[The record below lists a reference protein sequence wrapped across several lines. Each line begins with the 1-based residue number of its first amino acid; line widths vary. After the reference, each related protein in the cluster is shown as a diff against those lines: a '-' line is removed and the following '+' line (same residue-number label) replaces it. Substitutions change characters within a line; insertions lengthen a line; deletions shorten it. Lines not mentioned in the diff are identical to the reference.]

1 MNRKYITILLPV
13 LLAAVVSVA
22 QQPAPQLEPSIE
34 RLQQHIPY
42 LASDA
47 LDGRRTGTQGA
58 NDAAHYIA
66 GEFSRLGLRPAM
78 QKAGASRR
86 LSVAM
91 SQYLQAFPYVAG
103 ITLGQGN
110 FMSLGDRTVNIGQDW
125 MPLGFSSNASIERT
139 SIAFVGYGISAS
151 ELNYDDY
158 ADKRTS
164 GKIALALAGTPE
176 PKRS

>member
-1 MNRKYITILLPV
+1 MNQKYITILLAV
-13 LLAAVVSVA
+13 LLAAVGSLA
-22 QQPAPQLEPSIE
+22 QQPAPELEPSVA
-34 RLQQHIPY
+34 RLQQHISY

-66 GEFSRLGLRPAM
+66 GEFSRLGLRPAI

-91 SQYLQAFPYVAG
+91 SQYLQPFPYVAG

-110 FMSLGDRTVNIGQDW
+110 YMSLGDRAVNIGEDW
-125 MPLGFSSNASIERT
+125 MPLGFSSNARIEKT
-139 SIAFVGYGISAS
+139 PIAFVGYGITAS

-158 ADKRTS
+158 TDKRTS
-164 GKIALALAGTPE
+164 
-176 PKRS
+176 

>member
-1 MNRKYITILLPV
+1 KYITIFLAV
-13 LLAAVVSVA
+13 LLAAVGSIA
-22 QQPAPQLEPSIE
+22 QQPTTQPELSVA
-34 RLQQHIPY
+34 RLQQHISY

-66 GEFSRLGLRPAM
+66 GEFARLGLHPAI

-91 SQYLQAFPYVAG
+91 SQYLQPFPYVAG
-103 ITLGQGN
+103 VTVGPGN
-110 FMSLGDRTVNIGQDW
+110 ILSLGDKSFSVGEDW
-125 MPLGFSSNASIERT
+125 IPLGFSSNSRIENT
-139 SIAFVGYGISAS
+139 AIAFVGYGITAS

-158 ADKRTS
+158 
-164 GKIALALAGTPE
+164 
-176 PKRS
+176 